1 MKMKSHLR
9 SPQSGNGSAS
19 LKERLRLLTS
29 TPTQKSEHQIEQETE
44 LKELI
49 RSLQQRRADAR
60 LRSADDELPPA
71 A

>member
-1 MKMKSHLR
+1 MSSHLR
-9 SPQSGNGSAS
+9 PPQSGHGSAS

-44 LKELI
+44 LRELI
-49 RSLQQRRADAR
+49 RSLQEHRDAR
-60 LRSADDELPPA
+60 LRSVDDELPPA